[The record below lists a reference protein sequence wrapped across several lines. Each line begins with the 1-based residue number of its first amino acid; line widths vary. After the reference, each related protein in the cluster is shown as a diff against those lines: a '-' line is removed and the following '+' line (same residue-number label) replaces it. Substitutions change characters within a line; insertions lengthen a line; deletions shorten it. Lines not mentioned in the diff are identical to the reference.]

1 VKLKVLHMLL
11 GKAAGDKGHLSL
23 IDPDKQDYPI
33 AARMAC
39 KAMDAGTDGIM
50 VGGSTAG
57 DTSVVDKTVEAIK
70 EVCTIPVILFPGGT
84 AGLSSRADAIF
95 YISLLNSTDPYFI
108 TGAHAESAQAVRDL
122 GIEVIPVG
130 YLIVEPGM
138 TAGRIGKADLIPR
151 ESPELAASYAMVAEF
166 FGMKLVY
173 LEAGSGAD
181 RHVPAEMVSATKS
194 STRLPLIVGG
204 GIRTVEHARSVADAG
219 ADIIVQGTVMEEDRE
234 GRRRVGNVISY
245 LKRSTSEGCIGR
257 TRTQDDPQ

>member
-1 VKLKVLHMLL
+1 LKVLDMIRE
-11 GKAAGDKGHLSL
+11 KAAGDKGHLSL
-23 IDPDKQDYPI
+23 IDPDKQDYAV

-57 DTSVVDKTVEAIK
+57 DSSIVDKTVEAIK
-70 EVCTIPVILFPGGT
+70 EVCTVPVILFPGGT
-84 AGLSSRADAIF
+84 GGLSSRADAIF

-108 TGAHAESAQAVRDL
+108 TGAHVESAQAVRDL

-151 ESPELAASYAMVAEF
+151 DNPRLAASYAMVAEF

-181 RHVPAEMVSATKS
+181 RHVPADMVAAAKS
-194 STRLPLIVGG
+194 SARLPLIVGG

-219 ADIIVQGTVMEEDRE
+219 ADIIVQGTVMEEDRK
-234 GRRRVGNVISY
+234 GRRRVGEVISY
-245 LKRSTSEGCIGR
+245 LKGSVLGGCVRKRNHGN
-257 TRTQDDPQ
+257 P